1 MSKGL
6 IVFIIVAVVA
16 LAATMIIKMKK
27 SADDAHKQSDEILKE
42 FKTIDNSLKESANR
56 IDSSNQKLQES
67 LPEKFK

>member
-27 SADDAHKQSDEILKE
+27 SADDAHNHSDEILKE

-56 IDSSNQKLQES
+56 IDSSNQTLLES
-67 LPEKFK
+67 LREKSK